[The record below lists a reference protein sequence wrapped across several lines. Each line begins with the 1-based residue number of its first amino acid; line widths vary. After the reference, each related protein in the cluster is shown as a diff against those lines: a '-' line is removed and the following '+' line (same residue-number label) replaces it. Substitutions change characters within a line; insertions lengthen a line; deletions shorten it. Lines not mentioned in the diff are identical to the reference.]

1 MKRVLLFILCTFLI
15 GLGGSF
21 GYADQEEAGSSTNT
35 SQLAGIPNPDRTPYT
50 NVQSGRTVTAA
61 IKADR
66 TDAQNDRHPFQAQ
79 L

>member
-1 MKRVLLFILCTFLI
+1 MKQIFSFILFAFLTA
-15 GLGGSF
+15 LGGSF
-21 GYADQEEAGSSTNT
+21 GYADQDEAGSSTNT
-35 SQLAGIPNPDRTPYT
+35 SQLAGIPNPDRTPFT
-50 NVQSGRTVTAA
+50 NVHSGRTVTAA